1 MAPCWHAGLGPE
13 GRAPGGSTSVSRRRD
28 ERACP
33 EGSGCLTLA
42 VMLGTESFEGVRT
55 ACCILHGRT
64 PDAAEAAEIAA
75 VVVAD
80 AARVVRHVIAVPRL
94 QRAAIRPFDAERS
107 RRLS

>member
-1 MAPCWHAGLGPE
+1 M
-13 GRAPGGSTSVSRRRD
+13 
-28 ERACP
+28 
-33 EGSGCLTLA
+33 
-42 VMLGTESFEGVRT
+42 MLGTESFEGVRT

-64 PDAAEAAEIAA
+64 PDAAEAAEIAV

-107 RRLS
+107 RRLSR